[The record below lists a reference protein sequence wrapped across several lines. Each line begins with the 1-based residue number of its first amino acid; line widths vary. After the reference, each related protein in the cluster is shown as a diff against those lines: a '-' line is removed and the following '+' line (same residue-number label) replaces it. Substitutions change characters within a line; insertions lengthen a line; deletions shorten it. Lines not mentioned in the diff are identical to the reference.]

1 MSLRDMIWKGYH
13 WLSRASLS
21 AALIAVLLTSSACSS
36 VKRLEALW
44 TPVEIERPSQ
54 AKPNLP
60 NPQPIEINN
69 FKFKVL
75 TETTLPKESGW
86 VYYGLRPQ
94 DYEILARNTAEML
107 RWIKEANWRLKYY
120 RGDTGLDGEAEK

>member
-1 MSLRDMIWKGYH
+1 MFSRDTIWKGYR
-13 WLSRASLS
+13 WPSQASLS
-21 AALIAVLLTSSACSS
+21 AALIAVLLMSSACSS
-36 VKRLEALW
+36 VKQLKALW
-44 TPVEIERPSQ
+44 TPVEIVQPSQ

-75 TETTLPKESGW
+75 TETTLPSESGW
-86 VYYGLRPQ
+86 VYYGLTPSQ
-94 DYEILARNTAEML
+94 YEILARNTAEML

-120 RGDTGLDGEAEK
+120 RDDAGLDGEAEK